1 MPNIC
6 NVPIAQAKVV
16 MRTRDEHCP
25 AHVHAMNSSKKWEI
39 KVFFAYADNDPDH
52 LRVEILKGA
61 PLLKQVNDII
71 DAVKAHLDRCRQ
83 SWWTFVS
90 DICLINQ
97 SLTISPTGV
106 LTKTGIAA
114 GTKVTAAQYQPTNR
128 SVAFRGLAMPAWI
141 VGTCP

>member
-1 MPNIC
+1 
-6 NVPIAQAKVV
+6 
-16 MRTRDEHCP
+16 
-25 AHVHAMNSSKKWEI
+25 MNSSKKWEI